1 MVPYYKLRAIK
12 SCLSPEMQCNVCC
25 TESSEHTVKL
35 CTAVKSHPI
44 LVQLNFASFPNRM
57 LADTIMKIHA
67 TTIIKDET
75 INQNLLFFSPFSV
88 VEHKCYFETLKVGF
102 FLMKSL
108 KSSQSYRE
116 HLIKHAW
123 KPSLGI
129 VLFRKHSVQ

>member
-1 MVPYYKLRAIK
+1 MVPYYKLRVIK

-44 LVQLNFASFPNRM
+44 LVQLNFASLPNRM

-88 VEHKCYFETLKVGF
+88 VEHKCYFETLKVVF
-102 FLMKSL
+102 FFNEVFEVFTILQRT
-108 KSSQSYRE
+108 SQKTCLE
-116 HLIKHAW
+116 A
-123 KPSLGI
+123 
-129 VLFRKHSVQ
+129 LFGNCFV